1 MLKKPEDQDSAG
13 GSLYDNLSLESL
25 GVHQFFGEVDG
36 EKAVS
41 ACEFILKSNLIQS
54 DLSNLTLILN
64 TVGGECSEGFAV
76 IDMMDASRIPVATV
90 GVGNIMS
97 MGVLMLTAGKH
108 GLRSITKNTDVMAHQ
123 FAGYFHGKQHELI
136 ATQTSFLM
144 LEERFF
150 RHFLRHS
157 KMTKTQIKDI
167 LFSPSDRYLTPAECL
182 KYGLVDRVVDHATTP
197 PAKPDARKKVVRAR
211 KAAAR

>member
-1 MLKKPEDQDSAG
+1 MEKKPEEQDAAG
-13 GSLYDNLSLESL
+13 GSLYDSLSLESL

-36 EKAVS
+36 EKSIA
-41 ACEFILKSNLIQS
+41 ACEFILKSNFIQK
-54 DLSNLTLILN
+54 DLSNLTLVLN
-64 TVGGECSEGFAV
+64 TVGGECGEGFAV

-90 GVGNIMS
+90 GIGNIMS
-97 MGVLMLTAGKH
+97 MGVLLLTAGKQ

-136 ATQTSFLM
+136 ATQNSFLM

-157 KMTKTQIKDI
+157 KMTKSQIKDV
-167 LFSPSDRYLTPAECL
+167 LFAPSDRYLTPAECL
-182 KYGLVDRVVDHATTP
+182 KYGLVDRVVEHASTP
-197 PAKPDARKKVVRAR
+197 PPARKKVVRAR